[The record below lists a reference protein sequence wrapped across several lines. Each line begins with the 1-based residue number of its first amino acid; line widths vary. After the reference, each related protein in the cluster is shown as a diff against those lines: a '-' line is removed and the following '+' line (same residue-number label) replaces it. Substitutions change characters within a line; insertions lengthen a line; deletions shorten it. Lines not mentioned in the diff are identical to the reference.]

1 MQKTYGQ
8 KMVILMFL
16 LPAFIVYTLFV
27 VVSVVWAGYYSLFDW
42 SGVGEMVFMG
52 LDNYKQLFTQ
62 DTTFW
67 TTVLHTFIYTVICV
81 VIQVFGGLL
90 FAVFLSRITK
100 FRAGLQTLYYVP
112 VVISSVAICQI
123 FTKLFSVTP
132 TGVIN
137 AVLSVFNPNL
147 MYMEWISND
156 SLSLVIASFVE
167 GYKYLGL
174 YMVIFYA
181 ALIGVPDELGEAALI
196 DGAAVWQEYLYVK
209 IPYIKPVIIANCLLV
224 LNGSL
229 RSFEFSYLL
238 THGGPGNASE
248 LMTTYMY
255 KQAFSSMKY
264 GYGSAVAIMIVIICM
279 VVGLLFRKF
288 SGEGEDE

>member
-100 FRAGLQTLYYVP
+100 VQSWTADTVLCAGSNFLSCYLSDFYKIIFCYTDRCYQCS
-112 VVISSVAICQI
+112 VVC
-123 FTKLFSVTP
+123 F
-132 TGVIN
+132 
-137 AVLSVFNPNL
+137 
-147 MYMEWISND
+147 
-156 SLSLVIASFVE
+156 
-167 GYKYLGL
+167 
-174 YMVIFYA
+174 
-181 ALIGVPDELGEAALI
+181 
-196 DGAAVWQEYLYVK
+196 
-209 IPYIKPVIIANCLLV
+209 
-224 LNGSL
+224 
-229 RSFEFSYLL
+229 
-238 THGGPGNASE
+238 
-248 LMTTYMY
+248 
-255 KQAFSSMKY
+255 
-264 GYGSAVAIMIVIICM
+264 
-279 VVGLLFRKF
+279 
-288 SGEGEDE
+288 

>member
-8 KMVILMFL
+8 KKVILMFL

-27 VVSVVWAGYYSLFDW
+27 VVSVIWAGYYSLFDW
-42 SGVGEMVFMG
+42 SGVGEKVFLG

-67 TTVLHTFIYTVICV
+67 LTVGHTFVYTVICV
-81 VIQVFGGLL
+81 LIQVFGGLL
-90 FAVFLSRITK
+90 FAIFLSRITK

-137 AVLSVFNPNL
+137 ALLSVFNPDL
-147 MYMEWISND
+147 LYMEWISND
-156 SLSLVIASFVE
+156 SLSLIVAAFVE

-181 ALIGVPDELGEAALI
+181 ALIGIPKELDEAAI
-196 DGAAVWQEYLYVK
+196 MDGANVIQQYRYVK
-209 IPYIKPVIIANCLLV
+209 IPYIKPVIVAN
-224 LNGSL
+224 
-229 RSFEFSYLL
+229 
-238 THGGPGNASE
+238 
-248 LMTTYMY
+248 
-255 KQAFSSMKY
+255 
-264 GYGSAVAIMIVIICM
+264 
-279 VVGLLFRKF
+279 
-288 SGEGEDE
+288 